1 MTGKARILIVDDSR
15 PTVMILE
22 RVLKKEGYEVF
33 TAYDGK
39 EGLQK
44 ARELKPDL
52 MVLDIMMPK
61 MDGYQVCQRLQRD
74 PETARIGVL
83 MLTAK
88 GGIDDKKV
96 KYGLT
101 TAIKERTIGFEV
113 GAVEF
118 LTKPVTAKELLKRVK
133 SVLWSG
139 GF

>member
-44 ARELKPDL
+44 ARELKPNL
-52 MVLDIMMPK
+52 IVLDIMMPE

-88 GGIDDKKV
+88 GGIDDRKV
-96 KYGLT
+96 KYGFT
-101 TAIKERTIGFEV
+101 TALKERMIGFEV
-113 GAVEF
+113 GAVEY

>member
-1 MTGKARILIVDDSR
+1 MTRKARILIVDDSR

-52 MVLDIMMPK
+52 MILDIMMPK

>member
-1 MTGKARILIVDDSR
+1 MTRKARILVVDDSR
-15 PTVMILE
+15 SMVMIVE

-52 MVLDIMMPK
+52 MILDIMMPE
-61 MDGYQVCQRLQRD
+61 MDGYQVCQRLNSD
-74 PETARIGVL
+74 PETAGIAVL

-88 GGIDDKKV
+88 GHSPIT
-96 KYGLT
+96 GLKDRM
-101 TAIKERTIGFEV
+101 AGFEV
-113 GAVEF
+113 GAIEF

>member
-22 RVLKKEGYEVF
+22 RVLKREGYEVF
-33 TAYDGK
+33 TAFDGK

-52 MVLDIMMPK
+52 MVLDIMMPE

>member
-1 MTGKARILIVDDSR
+1 MTRKARILIVDDSR

-22 RVLKKEGYEVF
+22 RVLKREGYEVF
-33 TAYDGK
+33 TAFDGK

-52 MVLDIMMPK
+52 MVLDIMMPE

>member
-22 RVLKKEGYEVF
+22 RVLKREGYEVF
-33 TAYDGK
+33 TAFDGK

>member
-1 MTGKARILIVDDSR
+1 MTRKARILIVDDSR

>member
-1 MTGKARILIVDDSR
+1 MTRKARILVVDDSR